1 MELLDLFFSVATI
14 FIRLFGVVA
23 VFVVIIFIHEMGHY
37 LVGRWCGIGASAF
50 SIGFGPELWGFND
63 KRGTR
68 WRIAAIP
75 LGGYVKFIGD
85 EDAASM
91 PTLATRDQRSDSFAA
106 ATAWRRAATVFAGPL
121 FNGILTVVLLSI
133 LFFSYGRPI
142 LTPIVT
148 DVLPDM
154 PAATAGFKPG
164 DRIVSVQGE
173 EIASFDEV
181 SRYVMMHEGDSIAF
195 VVERGGEMV
204 NLSVIPKAVP
214 VDDGTGSMIRVGQI
228 GVSSKVTPQT
238 LSYIEYGVV
247 QSIGEGFKE
256 SSYIVVQTGKFLG
269 RLIEGRA
276 DRCQLSGPVKSV
288 QITWKVTESGFGQL
302 VRLVAFFSLSI
313 GLFNLL
319 PIPPLDGGHLLF
331 YVIEGVIG
339 RPIKPAIQEVVF
351 KAGLMVVLGFIL
363 FAVINNMIPC

>member
-1 MELLDLFFSVATI
+1 MELLDLFFSFVTI
-14 FIRLFGVVA
+14 IIRLFGVVA

-91 PTLATRDQRSDSFAA
+91 PSKASAMQRSDSFAA

-121 FNGILTVVLLSI
+121 FNGILTVVLLAI
-133 LFFSYGRPI
+133 LFFFYGRPI
-142 LTPIVT
+142 LAPIVT

-154 PAATAGFKPG
+154 PASAAGFKPG
-164 DRIVSVQGE
+164 DKIVTVQGE
-173 EIASFDEV
+173 KITSFDEV
-181 SRYVMMHEGDSIAF
+181 SRYVMMHEGDTIAF
-195 VVERGGEMV
+195 VVERGGETL
-204 NLSVIPKAVP
+204 NLNVVPKEVP
-214 VDDGTGSMIRVGQI
+214 IDDGTGAKIRVGQI
-228 GVSSKVTPQT
+228 GVSSKVTPET
-238 LSYIEYGVV
+238 LSHIRYGFF

-276 DRCQLSGPVKSV
+276 DRCQLSGPVKSI
-288 QITWKVTESGFGQL
+288 QITWKVTESGFVQL
-302 VRLVAFFSLSI
+302 VRLIAFFSLSI

-331 YVIEGVIG
+331 YIIEAVIG
-339 RPIKPAIQEVVF
+339 KPVKPAVQEVVF
-351 KAGLMVVLGFIL
+351 KAGLMVVLAFIF

>member
-1 MELLDLFFSVATI
+1 M
-14 FIRLFGVVA
+14 VA

-63 KRGTR
+63 RRGTR
-68 WRIAAIP
+68 WRVAAIP

-85 EDAASM
+85 EDAVSM
-91 PTLATRDQRSDSFAA
+91 TANAVSAQCPDSFAA

-133 LFFSYGRPI
+133 LFFTSGRILLSPI
-142 LTPIVT
+142 IT
-148 DVLPDM
+148 DVLPNM
-154 PAATAGFKPG
+154 PAAAAGFKPG
-164 DRIVSVQGE
+164 DKIISVQGE
-173 EIASFDEV
+173 KIASFNEV
-181 SRYVMMHEGDSIAF
+181 YRYVMMHEGDNIAF
-195 VVERGGEMV
+195 VVERSGQTI
-204 NLSVIPKAVP
+204 NLNVVP
-214 VDDGTGSMIRVGQI
+214 QKVSIDDGTGSKIKVGQI
-228 GVSSKVTPQT
+228 GISSKITPEN
-238 LSYIEYGVV
+238 SSHVEYGVF
-247 QSIGEGFKE
+247 SAIGEGFKE
-256 SSYIVVQTGKFLG
+256 SSNIVVQTGKLLG

-288 QITWKVTESGFGQL
+288 QITWKVTESGFIQL
-302 VRLVAFFSLSI
+302 VQLIAFFSLSI

-331 YVIEGVIG
+331 YVIEGIIG
-339 RPIKPAIQEVVF
+339 RPVKPALQEAVF
-351 KAGLMVVLGFIL
+351 KGGLLIVLAFIL